1 MLRRNPPVFAA
12 VPDPVGTMRG
22 PDGRLYIRKVWTED

>member
-12 VPDPVGTMRG
+12 VPDPVGNMRG
-22 PDGRLYIRKVWTED
+22 LMAGYIRKVWTED